1 MENKKQIFLNSNVDW
16 FEAQL
21 IMEICWGNSGLASK
35 LSLDSLTDS
44 RCLRLSLPTH
54 LHLNFLLGLVLS
66 SRKLLFP
73 RGSLLTNKP
82 AYFRNL

>member
-35 LSLDSLTDS
+35 PGSLTDC

>member
-1 MENKKQIFLNSNVDW
+1 MENKKQIFFNSNVDW

-21 IMEICWGNSGLASK
+21 IMEICWVNSGLASK
-35 LSLDSLTDS
+35 LSVGSFTDS
-44 RCLRLSLPTH
+44 RCRRSSLPNP
-54 LHLNFLLGLVLS
+54 LHLNFLLGLDLS

-73 RGSLLTNKP
+73 QGSFPINKT

>member
-35 LSLDSLTDS
+35 LSLGSLTDS
-44 RCLRLSLPTH
+44 RCLRFSLPTH
-54 LHLNFLLGLVLS
+54 LHLNFFAWVGPQLPQASVS
-66 SRKLLFP
+66 P
-73 RGSLLTNKP
+73 R
-82 AYFRNL
+82 